1 MVFKSVWTVIRG
13 WTTSC
18 DRIALVISAV
28 PSEKENVRATSRP
41 IGDRLGR
48 GARCWEK
55 ICTSRIFGFDIES
68 ILRVGDDCEYGGD
81 TRYCTDMRI

>member
-48 GARCWEK
+48 
-55 ICTSRIFGFDIES
+55 
-68 ILRVGDDCEYGGD
+68 
-81 TRYCTDMRI
+81 

>member
-41 IGDRLGR
+41 VDEQDV
-48 GARCWEK
+48 EK
-55 ICTSRIFGFDIES
+55 RSALLTPRILDFDIES
-68 ILRVGDDCEYGGD
+68 ILRAGLVTTTNTMETLQLVLY
-81 TRYCTDMRI
+81 